1 MERKYNEWNI
11 KEETPLQ
18 FRETVNT
25 LIEMLIKPEC
35 LKRDLFF
42 ALLLTVMNENDFQ
55 LLKGIGEEGIG
66 IVDYIVSKS
75 GLNNDIYS
83 ALFILKGYA
92 NSKTRLI
99 MCPMDDL
106 VLITTSLPDMCS
118 ETYSICL
125 PIDRYVK
132 TTQLRIPMNCVN
144 LNELRSY
151 VKEKIVSPIRCKLIN
166 YNNNPSGAL
175 SGLPSDVLHQIIVSL
190 PIRDVLNLSESC
202 RRINSVV
209 NEDGV
214 WSHLYNR
221 DFPDCKTDGTEWQ
234 EMYKEIYIM
243 KQEEKFKLTSNVGTE
258 IFEEFIEL
266 SDYLRCVPD
275 SRWDVIL

>member
-1 MERKYNEWNI
+1 MERKYNERNI
-11 KEETPLQ
+11 KDEAPLQ

-42 ALLLTVMNENDFQ
+42 ALLLTLMNENDFQ
-55 LLKGIGEEGIG
+55 LLKGIGEQGIG
-66 IVDYIVSKS
+66 IVDYVVSKN
-75 GLNNDIYS
+75 GLNNGVYS
-83 ALFILKGYA
+83 AVFVLKGYA
-92 NSKTRLI
+92 NTTARLI

-106 VLITTSLPDMCS
+106 VLITTTLPEMCI
-118 ETYSICL
+118 ETYSVCL
-125 PIDRYVK
+125 PIGRYI
-132 TTQLRIPMNCVN
+132 TTSQLRIPMNCSNV
-144 LNELRSY
+144 NELRTG
-151 VKEKIVSPIRCKLIN
+151 VKEKIITPIRSKIIN
-166 YNNNPSGAL
+166 HHNCPSGAL
-175 SGLPSDVLHQIIVSL
+175 CGLPSDVLHQIIVSL

-202 RRINSVV
+202 RRINGVV
-209 NEDGV
+209 NEDSL

-221 DFPDCKTDGTEWQ
+221 DFPDCKTDATEYQ

-243 KQEEKFKLTSNVGTE
+243 KQQERFKLTTNVGNE
-258 IFEEFIEL
+258 SFEEFIEL